1 MIEFNGALSS
11 RCVHFYMKKDIL
23 RSLIYILIAR
33 IAIYNSYGSFIY
45 IKGRVVL
52 GSTCRH
58 NFCYS
63 RRCGDY

>member
-11 RCVHFYMKKDIL
+11 KCVHFYMKKDIL
-23 RSLIYILIAR
+23 KSLIIFLLPALLFI
-33 IAIYNSYGSFIY
+33 IPIY

-63 RRCGDY
+63 RMCGDY